1 VTQANQVTQTIE
13 VSWIRLNPEDPGVL
27 TRAPQSLKLAVG
39 ATIVEGLLAAGIA
52 ENTAHRLIKSRS
64 VAVFGV
70 YALDST
76 VLYDGDRIEILDK
89 LLGDPMESRSR
100 RVAHKRKMGLAQFG
114 KVERRSQ
121 KRSKN

>member
-1 VTQANQVTQTIE
+1 MVEWMN
-13 VSWIRLNPEDPGVL
+13 VSWIRLNPEDAGVL
-27 TRAPQSLKLAVG
+27 TRAPVPFQLPVG
-39 ATIVEGLLAAGIA
+39 STVVQGLLAAGI
-52 ENTAHRLIKSRS
+52 EESTAHRLIKTRS

-89 LLGDPMESRSR
+89 LLADPMESRSR
-100 RVAHKRKMGLAQFG
+100 RVAHKRKLGLAQFG